1 MKASKRN
8 VGKIVEILH
17 RLFALLF
24 YIQIGSTKKSILLG
38 YSFLITFAE
47 TVKDAL
53 QFFIAAAFVSTV
65 QNFVLLLCR
74 EAYKRDIA
82 DEIDSA

>member
-1 MKASKRN
+1 MVTTMPIFYRIIN
-8 VGKIVEILH
+8 P
-17 RLFALLF
+17 LL
-24 YIQIGSTKKSILLG
+24 SILVG